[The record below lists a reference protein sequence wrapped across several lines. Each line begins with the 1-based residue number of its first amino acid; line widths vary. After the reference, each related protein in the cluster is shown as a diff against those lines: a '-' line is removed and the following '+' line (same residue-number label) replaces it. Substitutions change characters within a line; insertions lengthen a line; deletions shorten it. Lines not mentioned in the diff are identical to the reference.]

1 MATSTRQYG
10 RRGVGNTNTTTSGSS
25 TGVPPRRYVLDVPT
39 GRTIRTGRVSRIND
53 GYDGYD
59 RYDQT
64 TIRSRSA
71 GERIFLFNS

>member
-25 TGVPPRRYVLDVPT
+25 TVVPPRRYVLDVPT

-59 RYDQT
+59 QT